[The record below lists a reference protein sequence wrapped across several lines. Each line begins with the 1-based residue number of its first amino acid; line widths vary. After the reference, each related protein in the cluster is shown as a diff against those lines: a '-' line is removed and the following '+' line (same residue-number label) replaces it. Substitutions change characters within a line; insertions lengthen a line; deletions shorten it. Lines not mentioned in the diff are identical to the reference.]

1 MEPTVSLLHSHFHNL
16 SVASNYESTITETLA
31 SLLTHLVKNGKE
43 YHIKS
48 VGTLQASC
56 PFTFEKVFERGD
68 MNYLAAICVNATDL
82 QMTVSFQKTMSNSQ
96 TIVMAFISQIMAAK
110 HSH

>member
-1 MEPTVSLLHSHFHNL
+1 MEPTLSLLHSHFDNL
-16 SVASNYESTITETLA
+16 SVASNYESTIKESHA

-56 PFTFEKVFERGD
+56 PFTFEKVFARGE
-68 MNYLAAICVNATDL
+68 MNYLGTICVNATDL
-82 QMTVSFQKTMSNSQ
+82 QMTVSLQNTMSNNK
-96 TIVMAFISQIMAAK
+96 TIVMAFIFQIMAAK